1 MLFIQVSCRLF
12 EHELKHKLNFRIHLL
27 PLVCSMYSESKWL
40 LSLAFIV
47 ADICIYIYIYIY
59 IYILYILW
67 ILYMYYIYYIY
78 NTYIMHI

>member
-1 MLFIQVSCRLF
+1 MLFIQVSCTLL

-27 PLVCSMYSESKWL
+27 PIVCSIYSESKWL

-47 ADICIYIYIYIY
+47 ADICIYIYIYI
-59 IYILYILW
+59 IYILW

-78 NTYIMHI
+78 NIYI